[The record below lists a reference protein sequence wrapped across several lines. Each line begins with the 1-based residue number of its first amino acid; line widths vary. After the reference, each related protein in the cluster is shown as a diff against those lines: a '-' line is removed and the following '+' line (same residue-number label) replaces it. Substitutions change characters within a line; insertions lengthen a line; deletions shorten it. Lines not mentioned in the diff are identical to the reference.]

1 MVKTEAD
8 NKVVGKVKIEAEE
21 LYSLGSVEEG
31 AQEGR
36 FEAVEPEALNLR
48 LLNLRLLSLLS
59 TNTARFWCLVLIFY
73 LNNILLSTLLTTRSI
88 VMISRS
94 VVL

>member
-36 FEAVEPEALNLR
+36 FEAVEPEAVKPEAIEPEAVE
-48 LLNLRLLSLLS
+48 S
-59 TNTARFWCLVLIFY
+59 A
-73 LNNILLSTLLTTRSI
+73 
-88 VMISRS
+88 
-94 VVL
+94 